1 MSLFRKKEF
10 TFPSAEEA
18 EAVRVEKVKENQA
31 IYLDTL
37 KKETAPLIRKSALLA
52 ESSTS
57 IYYFRDTYTKG
68 SNLYNRDRLPVI
80 KEFAEYLRSQGFKVT
95 DRSGCDPLYEYLTVS
110 WEKKND

>member
-18 EAVRVEKVKENQA
+18 EAVRLEKVKENQA
-31 IYLDTL
+31 IYMNTL
-37 KKETAPLIRKSALLA
+37 KKETATLIRKSAQLA

-57 IYYFRDTYTKG
+57 IYYFRDSYTEG
-68 SNLYNRDRLPVI
+68 SNLYNRDRLLVI
-80 KEFAEYLRSQGFKVT
+80 KEFSEYLRSQGFKVT
-95 DRSGCDPLYEYLTVS
+95 DSSGEYLTVS